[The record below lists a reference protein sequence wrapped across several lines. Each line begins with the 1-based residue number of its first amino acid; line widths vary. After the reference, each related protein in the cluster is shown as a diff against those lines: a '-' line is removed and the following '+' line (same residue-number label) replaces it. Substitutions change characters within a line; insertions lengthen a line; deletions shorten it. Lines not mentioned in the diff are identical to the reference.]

1 MSSFATLFGKSTKV
15 DENIEQLF
23 KNTRDGPVSKD
34 ELVKKQRTVIKIPK
48 VTAPKQQTNENESTS
63 NQSADESDE
72 EEEEYN
78 DESNEGDD
86 SDDAEQTESTSK
98 NDDENEN
105 LEAQYFDKLLSEQNE
120 EQDESKESSDAKS
133 SKAAE
138 ERTKTKVATTVD
150 LKEKELE
157 KADRTVFVGNVPAD
171 VITSKI
177 IAKNFKNLFKHYG
190 KIDSIRYRSISFD
203 EHLPRKVAF
212 AKKNLHKSRDS
223 VNAYIVYKEKPASIA
238 AKELNATVFE
248 DHHLRVDHVSHPAP
262 KDNKRTIFV
271 GNLDFEEKEET
282 LWKYFNSKLDQDV
295 ESVRI
300 IRDSKTN
307 LGKGF
312 ALVQFKDTLS
322 VNKAL
327 LLNDKPLE
335 TGTQKKGRKLRISR
349 AKSNA
354 KPSLMSPNHFDNQ
367 KKKFAAGKSQQKLN
381 DNQKTKI
388 GRAQS
393 TLGKADRST
402 VGKAKRIILEGQR
415 ATKGEAIKGIKGSK
429 KGKKVKKPRIRERS
443 TKFKEERK
451 TMNKV

>member
-1 MSSFATLFGKSTKV
+1 MSSFANLFGKSTKV

-23 KNTRDGPVSKD
+23 KNTRDGPV
-34 ELVKKQRTVIKIPK
+34 
-48 VTAPKQQTNENESTS
+48 TAPKQQTNENESTL
-63 NQSADESDE
+63 NQSANESDE

-86 SDDAEQTESTSK
+86 SDDAEQTEPTSK

-120 EQDESKESSDAKS
+120 EQDESKESSEAKS
-133 SKAAE
+133 SKVAE
-138 ERTKTKVATTVD
+138 ERTKAKVATTVD

-367 KKKFAAGKSQQKLN
+367 KKKFAAGK
-381 DNQKTKI
+381 
-388 GRAQS
+388 
-393 TLGKADRST
+393 ADRST

>member
-1 MSSFATLFGKSTKV
+1 MSSFANLFGKSTKV
-15 DENIEQLF
+15 DENIDQLF
-23 KNTRDGPVSKD
+23 KNTRDGPISKD
-34 ELVKKQRTVIKIPK
+34 ELVKKQRTVINIPK
-48 VTAPKQQTNENESTS
+48 VTAPTDQTTGNESKS
-63 NQSADESDE
+63 SQSADESDE
-72 EEEEYN
+72 QERN
-78 DESNEGDD
+78 ESNEDKDD
-86 SDDAEQTESTSK
+86 DNKQGEPTSK
-98 NDDENEN
+98 NDDENED
-105 LEAQYFDKLLSEQNE
+105 LEAQYFDKLLNEQNGE
-120 EQDESKESSDAKS
+120 EDNSNESSERKS
-133 SKAAE
+133 SKAE
-138 ERTKTKVATTVD
+138 KEHTKAKVATTVD

-190 KIDSIRYRSISFD
+190 KIYSIRYRSISFD
-203 EHLPRKVAF
+203 ENLPRKVAF

-282 LWKYFNSKLDQDV
+282 LWKYFNSKLDEDV

-335 TGTQKKGRKLRISR
+335 SGALKKGRKLRISR

-367 KKKFAAGKSQQKLN
+367 KKKFAAGKSQQKLT

-402 VGKAKRIILEGQR
+402 VGKSKRIILEGQR

-451 TMNKV
+451 SMNKV